1 MPIKGT
7 DQRITSETIAT
18 RILVLRNQRVLLD
31 ADLAALYGVSTKRL
45 NEQVR
50 RNAGRFPPD
59 FMFPVLKQHLVH
71 LRSQNATSS
80 QDSAHGGRRTL
91 PLAFTEHGALMA
103 ANVLRTK
110 RAIEVSIYVVR
121 AFVELRE
128 TLGAHR
134 ELAKRLDALESR
146 LEQKFSSH
154 DQTIAGIL
162 AAIRQLMTP
171 PVQARRPIGFVSTDD
186 PREGRHAK

>member
-1 MPIKGT
+1 
-7 DQRITSETIAT
+7 
-18 RILVLRNQRVLLD
+18 
-31 ADLAALYGVSTKRL
+31 
-45 NEQVR
+45 
-50 RNAGRFPPD
+50 
-59 FMFPVLKQHLVH
+59 
-71 LRSQNATSS
+71 
-80 QDSAHGGRRTL
+80 
-91 PLAFTEHGALMA
+91 MA

-154 DQTIAGIL
+154 DQTIAEGCD
-162 AAIRQLMTP
+162 RVVHM
-171 PVQARRPIGFVSTDD
+171 VDGRVDSDRRGSGVGE
-186 PREGRHAK
+186 R